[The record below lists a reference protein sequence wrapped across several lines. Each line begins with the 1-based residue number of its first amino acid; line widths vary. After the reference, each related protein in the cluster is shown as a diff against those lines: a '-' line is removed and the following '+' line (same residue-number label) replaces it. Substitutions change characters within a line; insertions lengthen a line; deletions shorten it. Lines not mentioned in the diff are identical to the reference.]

1 MKQMF
6 EIIESNYGSEY
17 VGIFKKFNG
26 HNITGELEESGS
38 EKSDFVVSIRYMI
51 ADYFLKTSKEIKDD
65 FVTMFKDDDDK
76 KVYLLTGDMMYEFC
90 IEKNKSN
97 GYAKA
102 YDLKQAINY
111 NINYRYKNTKENNKY
126 GFNKP
131 IVERL
136 DIDIPSNSIQLNRTS
151 STDKDF
157 DTFVKRTLEIIV

>member
-1 MKQMF
+1 MT
-6 EIIESNYGSEY
+6 EILEFIDSNYGSEY
-17 VGIFKKFNG
+17 KEIFKKFIG
-26 HNITGELEESGS
+26 HDITGELENSNS
-38 EKSDFVVSIRYMI
+38 LKSDFEVSIRFMI
-51 ADYFLKTSKEIKDD
+51 ADYFLKTSKEIEDN
-65 FVTMFKDDDDK
+65 FVTMFKDGDDK
-76 KVYLLTGDMMYEFC
+76 KVYLLSGDMMYEFC

-111 NINYRYKNTKENNKY
+111 NINYRYKNTKENNEY

-157 DTFVKRTLEIIV
+157 DAFVKRTLEIIV